1 LNLNANAYWYE
12 MHIIDT
18 QALIVL

>member
-1 LNLNANAYWYE
+1 MVMTNAYWYE

-18 QALIVL
+18 QALLVL